1 MTASR
6 NTPLDDQVI
15 RLADGRSLAY
25 ASWGVED
32 GPPVV
37 LLHRAAGSRLF
48 DPDPDATAAAGVR
61 LLTLDRP
68 GYGGTSPVS
77 DPWRRDAAND
87 VIALLDVLELDDVVL
102 VGWSG
107 GGQFA
112 VEAAAAVG
120 DRARLLSLVA
130 TPAPDEE
137 VGWLDDDMRGMAAMI
152 RDDPVAAMPTVL
164 EAVQFIVEHPDEMA
178 AADPSP
184 ADAQLRDQ
192 PEVLAAL
199 VAMTREGLRAG
210 PHGSAF
216 DVVTGSREDP
226 LPLDRVRVPVQ
237 LWYGEEDPIGVEH
250 GRWYADR
257 FTDATLTVVPGAGHL
272 LPLEHWREILA
283 AAVR

>member
-1 MTASR
+1 M
-6 NTPLDDQVI
+6 
-15 RLADGRSLAY
+15 
-25 ASWGVED
+25 
-32 GPPVV
+32 
-37 LLHRAAGSRLF
+37 
-48 DPDPDATAAAGVR
+48 
-61 LLTLDRP
+61 
-68 GYGGTSPVS
+68 S

-87 VIALLDVLELDDVVL
+87 VIALLDVLELDDVGL

-120 DRARLLSLVA
+120 DRARSLSLVA

-237 LWYGEEDPIGVEH
+237 LWYGEET
-250 GRWYADR
+250 RSASN
-257 FTDATLTVVPGAGHL
+257 TGAGT
-272 LPLEHWREILA
+272 PTGSPTR
-283 AAVR
+283 R